1 MALQEH
7 TRVMSNNQLDHILA
21 DLSFKEKCFATS
33 YYNFISD
40 HKTITLR
47 VTMNSK
53 FTDEILKK
61 ITFDS
66 EHHLK
71 KKISQKEKT
80 DSTKD
85 KPSKNLNLPDAR
97 KSKAEE
103 EKANDKISNSG
114 VNVQFSRRFRN
125 PDLSTCWLNSC
136 LQLILSGLDHYPLE
150 KKFESE
156 LGSKLH
162 DLENIEPNKC
172 IDPTEIKDLIIFTED
187 MRIAKRKSELADT
200 ITDKSK
206 LPRMLENIDKLYL
219 NMRTGQQC
227 VRDFFIC
234 LHENME
240 NWIDVYQL
248 FSLTTVNLLICKACG
263 HINSSEQFQ
272 IYLELDVPPEGS
284 NLNEYVEKA
293 LNGGTMVEYRCE
305 DGCNVRSQ
313 ADKRSLLKSGKETQ
327 FIIIMLR
334 RTISSEFGMQ
344 IVPNNVYPDNDIDIR

>member
-1 MALQEH
+1 
-7 TRVMSNNQLDHILA
+7 
-21 DLSFKEKCFATS
+21 
-33 YYNFISD
+33 
-40 HKTITLR
+40 
-47 VTMNSK
+47 MNSK

-80 DSTKD
+80 DRTKD

-103 EKANDKISNSG
+103 EKAKDKISNSG

-187 MRIAKRKSELADT
+187 MRIARRKSELADT

-206 LPRMLENIDKLYL
+206 LPRMLENIDKYL
-219 NMRTGQQC
+219 VT
-227 VRDFFIC
+227 
-234 LHENME
+234 L
-240 NWIDVYQL
+240 L
-248 FSLTTVNLLICKACG
+248 F
-263 HINSSEQFQ
+263 
-272 IYLELDVPPEGS
+272 
-284 NLNEYVEKA
+284 
-293 LNGGTMVEYRCE
+293 
-305 DGCNVRSQ
+305 
-313 ADKRSLLKSGKETQ
+313 
-327 FIIIMLR
+327 
-334 RTISSEFGMQ
+334 
-344 IVPNNVYPDNDIDIR
+344 DN